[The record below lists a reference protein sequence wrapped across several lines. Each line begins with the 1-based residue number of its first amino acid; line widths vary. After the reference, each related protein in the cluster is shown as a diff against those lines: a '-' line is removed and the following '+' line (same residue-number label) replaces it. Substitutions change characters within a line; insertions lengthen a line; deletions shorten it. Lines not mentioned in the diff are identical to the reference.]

1 MLGDWDMD
9 DRDTNHNG
17 EKNSASDLL
26 EIAAQLAALAEDI
39 KTLAAMPIEQISTS
53 IEPGD
58 RPEASSQ

>member
-9 DRDTNHNG
+9 DRDTNHNC

-39 KTLAAMPIEQISTS
+39 KTLAAMPIEQISTL

-58 RPEASSQ
+58 RPEASSE

>member
-1 MLGDWDMD
+1 MD

-26 EIAAQLAALAEDI
+26 EIATQLAALAEDI
-39 KTLAAMPIEQISTS
+39 KTLAAMPIEQISTL

-58 RPEASSQ
+58 RPEASSE